1 MRNSELKTNAM
12 SFGPSHSQSTQQLV
26 NPKPA
31 PAFSIDDFM
40 AAANKPTMEHLG
52 TEPEQVDGVP
62 GSSSQSPS
70 KMSVRSVNK
79 AFDNIDKESVAQVT
93 FEKVD
98 KKELKGNLS
107 RVMSFLPPPPPPP
120 PV

>member
-1 MRNSELKTNAM
+1 M
-12 SFGPSHSQSTQQLV
+12 SFGPGTQSSKQLE

-31 PAFSIDDFM
+31 PTFSIDDFM

-52 TEPEQVDGVP
+52 TEPEEIVDGVRI
-62 GSSSQSPS
+62 SSSNSPS

-79 AFDNIDKESVAQVT
+79 AFDNIDKESVAQVK

-98 KKELKGNLS
+98 KKELKGNLATKL
-107 RVMSFLPPPPPPP
+107 SFLPPPPPPP
-120 PV
+120 P